1 MKTQDKNCQIT
12 HQSSDVDFN
21 IYYDFDSYSE
31 DVQIGG
37 IYLIGNNVDLIDIV
51 SDEVIEDLSNDILY
65 EVEGY

>member
-1 MKTQDKNCQIT
+1 MKMQDKVCTIT

-21 IYYDFDSYSE
+21 IYYDFDPDAE
-31 DVQIGG
+31 DVQISG
-37 IYLIGNNVDLIDIV
+37 IYLIGSNVDLIDVV